1 MYNWFVRDALI
12 SRAPWGELGAGPSH
26 RKRGLGKASS
36 GVPGL
41 LRSTPKQRARWH
53 EGARESL
60 GESLERGTGL
70 SDRSAGPASREAG
83 GGPRMAEQFR
93 ACLGE
98 VAGVS
103 LSLCLSRVAVRLD
116 PAVRALA
123 GSLRGQPGRG
133 VDRLGPLLEV
143 CTPVAPP
150 SLPALLQVSTQHAGQ
165 SAPTAS
171 LCGVLG
177 KQPGLLTWW
186 NSSRALVLNPVLTGP
201 NFVTGDVSSVWRH
214 FSVAMAGVGL

>member
-133 VDRLGPLLEV
+133 VDTLGPLLEV

-150 SLPALLQVSTQHAGQ
+150 SQLFSRYQLNTLDRAPPQRVSAGSWASSPDFSLGGIPLEPWFSTQFSLG
-165 SAPTAS
+165 PTLS
-171 LCGVLG
+171 QG
-177 KQPGLLTWW
+177 T
-186 NSSRALVLNPVLTGP
+186 
-201 NFVTGDVSSVWRH
+201 
-214 FSVAMAGVGL
+214 

>member
-12 SRAPWGELGAGPSH
+12 SRGPSGELGAGPSH
-26 RKRGLGKASS
+26 GKRGLGKASS

-60 GESLERGTGL
+60 ERGTGL
-70 SDRSAGPASREAG
+70 SDRSAGPTSGEAG
-83 GGPRMAEQFR
+83 GGPRMAGQFR
-93 ACLGE
+93 DCLGE

-103 LSLCLSRVAVRLD
+103 LSLCLSRVD

-123 GSLRGQPGRG
+123 GSLRGQPGCG
-133 VDRLGPLLEV
+133 VDTLGPLLEV

-150 SLPALLQVSTQHAGQ
+150 SQLFSRYQLSTLDRAPPQRVSAGPWASSPDFSLGGIPLEPWFSTQFSLG
-165 SAPTAS
+165 PTLS
-171 LCGVLG
+171 QG
-177 KQPGLLTWW
+177 T
-186 NSSRALVLNPVLTGP
+186 
-201 NFVTGDVSSVWRH
+201 
-214 FSVAMAGVGL
+214 